1 MSLAVSAPA
10 PLGRLL
16 LEKKRI
22 TEQQLQTAL
31 AEQAK
36 SGGERLGEIL
46 LRLKYA
52 TEDDVV
58 EVLAQQYSLPLVKL
72 NRFLVDHAIFDAFP
86 QRFLE
91 KNEVCPMFRVEDVTT
106 VAIADPTNIFVLD
119 EIRRLVGGRVQPA
132 LASPTNI
139 REAIRLRQNLS
150 DAFGIDDIVADMGED
165 EILIV
170 EEKSQ
175 QLEGLE
181 ESSGLSP
188 VVRLAN
194 YVLFRAVQE
203 GASDIHI
210 ELDEDQ
216 LRIRNRV
223 DGVLHEVLSPP
234 RALHPALVSRL
245 KVMANL
251 DISERRLPQDG
262 RIRVVF
268 ERRPIDLRVSTLPCH
283 HGEKVVIRL
292 LDRESMLLDLEAIGV
307 GRDLLTDLDKQIR
320 RPHGLILVTG
330 PTGSGKSTTL
340 YSMLMR
346 IKDPGLNICTAEN
359 PVEFSV
365 KGVNQVQINEKIG
378 LTFAGTLRSLLR
390 QDPDV
395 ILVGEIRDRDTASM
409 AVQASLTGH
418 LVLSTMHT
426 NDAASAVTRLVNM
439 EVEPFLVAASA
450 QAVLAQR
457 LVRKVCADCREPW
470 RPSDSVAE
478 RLKKRGFAVDRLWA
492 GRGCAKCRNS
502 GYCGRIGVFE
512 MLSVDDE
519 IRDAIVAQ
527 ESLQALRKRLRDR
540 GMRTLFEDGI
550 AKVAEGITTAEEVM
564 RVTE

>member
-10 PLGRLL
+10 PLGKLL
-16 LEKKRI
+16 VEKKRI
-22 TEQQLQTAL
+22 TEQQLQHAL
-31 AEQAK
+31 TEQAK

-46 LRLKYA
+46 LRLNHV
-52 TEDDVV
+52 TEDDIA

-106 VAIADPTNIFVLD
+106 VALADPTNIFVQD
-119 EIRRLVGGRVQPA
+119 EIRRLVGGRVQA
-132 LASPTNI
+132 VLATPSNI

-150 DAFGIDDIVADMGED
+150 DAFGIDDIVADVGDDDIM
-165 EILIV
+165 IV

-175 QLEGLE
+175 ELDGLE
-181 ESSGLSP
+181 ETSGLSP
-188 VVRLAN
+188 VVRLVN
-194 YVLFRAVQE
+194 YVLFRAAQD

-210 ELDEDQ
+210 EIDEDQ

-234 RALHPALVSRL
+234 RSLHPALVSRV

-262 RIRVVF
+262 RIRVVY

-283 HGEKVVIRL
+283 HGEKVVIRI
-292 LDRESMLLDLEAIGV
+292 LDRDAMLLDLEAIGV
-307 GRDLLTDLDKQIR
+307 GRDLLAELDAQIR
-320 RPHGLILVTG
+320 RPHGLMLVTG

-346 IKDPGLNICTAEN
+346 IKDPGLNICTVEN
-359 PVEFSV
+359 PVEFNV

-395 ILVGEIRDRDTASM
+395 ILVGEIRDRDTAAM

-426 NDAASAVTRLVNM
+426 NDSASAVTRLVNM
-439 EVEPFLVAASA
+439 EVEPFLVAASV
-450 QAVLAQR
+450 QGVLAQR
-457 LVRKVCADCREPW
+457 LVRKICVECREPW
-470 RPSDSVAE
+470 HPTGSVAE
-478 RLKKRGFAVDRLWA
+478 RLKIRGFPVDRLSI

-502 GYCGRIGVFE
+502 GYSGRIGVFE
-512 MLSVDDE
+512 MLNIDDE

-527 ESLQALRKRLRDR
+527 ESLQALRKRLSDR
-540 GMRTLFEDGI
+540 GMRTLFADGI
-550 AKVAEGITTAEEVM
+550 AKAAEGITTAEEVM